1 MTTYPPALLA
11 HLGGEATSICH
22 AWRLTRRDGM
32 MFGFT
37 DHDRALTVAATEC
50 KPQSGF
56 SASEARDALGLGV
69 DTVDVEGALS
79 AVELKEEEIVAG
91 LYDGAS
97 VETWLVNWRA
107 PAQAAMIRKATIGKI
122 TRADGRFAAELESL
136 VHTLD
141 RVNGRYIRR
150 TCDAEVGD
158 VRCGVNIDHA
168 AYRGTGTVVTAPSA
182 ELLTVAGIG
191 SYASGWFSG
200 GVLTYTSGANAE
212 RKVRVLDHLANAA
225 GVTLTLWPDSGAA
238 PAASDAFAIT
248 AGCDKSFATCKAK
261 FANPTN
267 FRGFPHLPGNDAA
280 YGYVTDGVLFDG
292 SPLVP

>member
-1 MTTYPPALLA
+1 MTTYPPALIA

-22 AWRLTRRDGM
+22 AWRLIRVDATV
-32 MFGFT
+32 FGFT
-37 DHDRALTVAATEC
+37 DHDRPLSVGGTDC

-56 SASEARDALGLGV
+56 SASEARDSLGLGV
-69 DTVDVEGALS
+69 DTVDIEGALS

-107 PAQAAMIRKATIGKI
+107 PEQAAMIRKATIGRI
-122 TRADGRFAAELESL
+122 TRADGRFTAELESL

-141 RVNGRYIRR
+141 RVNGRYVRR

-158 VRCGVNIDHA
+158 ARCGVNIEHVSF
-168 AYRGTGTVVTAPSA
+168 RGEGTVASALSA

-191 SYASGWFSG
+191 SYASAWFSG
-200 GVLTYTSGANAE
+200 GVLTYTSGANAG
-212 RKVRVLDHLANAA
+212 RKVRVLDHLADAS

-238 PAASDAFAIT
+238 PAPGDAFAVT
-248 AGCDKSFATCKAK
+248 VGCDKSFATCKAK
-261 FANPTN
+261 FANPLN

-280 YGYVTDGVLFDG
+280 YGYVTDGVIFDG